1 MDNRRR
7 APIALARILGWG
19 VSILT
24 IIFVGRILVRS
35 NLTWSDLFGLRWG
48 MVVIAVLLF
57 QVWYVVRGWIW
68 MRLLDEVGNS
78 IQIRNVG
85 KVGNDIPRVTRLRQW
100 VASELL
106 RYIPG
111 NVWSFVGRY
120 KGAKDAGSETKPA
133 IATIVTEAWI
143 LVVGAAVI
151 AAFALRSESYGQIL
165 GLGTALFS
173 LAPAYAKRFFTI
185 NQQKIYW
192 LALLSIVNW
201 AIYGLAFAILFR
213 AMPNAPTISLPLLI
227 GANVAAWLLGYLS
240 LITPMGLGV
249 REAVLI
255 QLLGDFG
262 VTNSIAA
269 FAAAIG
275 RVLLILGEGLFFMIV
290 WTIEIMQRRRTLE
303 QKS

>member
-1 MDNRRR
+1 M
-7 APIALARILGWG
+7 
-19 VSILT
+19 
-24 IIFVGRILVRS
+24 LVRS
-35 NLTWSDLFGLRWG
+35 NLTWNDLLGLQWG
-48 MVVIAVLLF
+48 MVIVAVLLF
-57 QVWYVVRGWIW
+57 QVWYFLRGWIW

-78 IQIRNVG
+78 IQVGNVG
-85 KVGNDIPRVTRLRQW
+85 KVGNVLPRISRLRQW

-151 AAFALRSESYGQIL
+151 ATFALRNESYGQIL
-165 GLGTALFS
+165 GLGTALFG
-173 LAPAYAKRFFTI
+173 LAPLYVKRFFTI
-185 NQQKIYW
+185 QQRTLFS
-192 LALLSIVNW
+192 LALLSIANW

-227 GANVAAWLLGYLS
+227 GTNVAAWLLGYLS

-262 VTNSIAA
+262 VTNGIAA
-269 FAAAIG
+269 FAAAVG
-275 RVLLILGEGLFFMIV
+275 RVLLILGEGLFYLIV
-290 WTIEIMQRRRTLE
+290 ILVEGISKRKRLETIG
-303 QKS
+303 